1 MTNEIY
7 YMTTLQYHNI
17 SCSSLDIM
25 KTLFEDC
32 IQEYIT
38 LDDLYEEMGWTE
50 DLELEKEE
58 DRPQVDEVK
67 SWLKEVNE
75 ALLDAKQS
83 EQHTET
89 IKDLNTQ
96 YNRES

>member
-1 MTNEIY
+1 
-7 YMTTLQYHNI
+7 
-17 SCSSLDIM
+17 M

>member
-7 YMTTLQYHNI
+7 YMTTLQYHNL
-17 SCSSLDIM
+17 SSSSLDTM

-58 DRPQVDEVK
+58 DRPQVDEIK

>member
-7 YMTTLQYHNI
+7 YMTTLQYHNL
-17 SCSSLDIM
+17 SFRSLDIM